1 MRPAFAR
8 PFLAGLLAACLAA
21 TTPVA
26 RAAADEGG
34 SSLYEGSVLVNS
46 QGDKAGGIQRA
57 LLQVVVKLTGQRNAA
72 SLPQVRGLIGSAGR
86 IVTDTRFSAES
97 ETINGNPVYRQ
108 RLIAHFD
115 RSAVDALIAGSGLPV
130 WPSPRPPVVLWLVI
144 DDGHGPRLVGSAH
157 TNVVKSLTD
166 RGNERGLT
174 FVLPSGT
181 TVENQIALLAAGV
194 GPAQAVVVPSAA
206 YAPMQ
211 LVGKLVRTNSGWNVQ
226 WVLLDGGAEVGRWS
240 DTNPDARLAM
250 ATGAD
255 GAADTLAHKYA
266 RVAAAG
272 PAGTYAIEIGGLRSS
287 ADYVRAMGYLEGIGI
302 VRHIVLLGAN
312 GDRLRMQLDLTT
324 GLEGFRSV
332 IAVGQVLEPDA
343 AEAGGTVFRLRP

>member
-8 PFLAGLLAACLAA
+8 PLLAGLLAACLAA
-21 TTPVA
+21 TAPVA
-26 RAAADEGG
+26 RAGADDANP
-34 SSLYEGSVLVNS
+34 LYEGSVLVNS

-57 LLQVVVKLTGQRNAA
+57 LLQVIVKLTGQRNAA

-86 IVTDTRFSAES
+86 IVQDSRFSAES

-166 RGNERGLT
+166 RGNERGLN

-181 TVENQIALLAAGV
+181 TVENQVALLAAGV

-211 LVGKLVRTNSGWNVQ
+211 LVGKLVRTSSGWNVQ
-226 WVLLDGGAEVGRWS
+226 WTLLDNGSEVNRWS
-240 DTNPDARLAM
+240 ETNPDARLAM

-255 GAADTLAHKYA
+255 GAADALAHKYA
-266 RVAAAG
+266 KVVAAG
-272 PAGTYAIEIGGLRSS
+272 PAGTFAIEIEGMRNSG
-287 ADYVRAMGYLEGIGI
+287 DYVKAMGYLEGIGI
-302 VRHIVLLGAN
+302 VRRIVLVGAS

-332 IAVGQVLEPDA
+332 VAVGQVLEPDPADA
-343 AEAGGTVFRLRP
+343 AGTVFRLRP